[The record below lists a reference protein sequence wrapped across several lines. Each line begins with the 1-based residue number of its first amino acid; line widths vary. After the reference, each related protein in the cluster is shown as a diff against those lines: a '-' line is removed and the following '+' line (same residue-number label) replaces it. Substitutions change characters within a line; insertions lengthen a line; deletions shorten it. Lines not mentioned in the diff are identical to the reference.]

1 MFEILGFVFS
11 SSPMAKGML
20 TRHRSGGGFIV
31 PLHSPAFAVSSAR
44 IARASPVLLEYTLVP
59 ECEYPGQLAQAVA
72 ALRLILKYRSP
83 ADIIIGGE
91 SAGGNMALAVLAHLQ
106 QPKPGITPLA
116 LPPAPA
122 NKFRGAVAIS
132 PRTANLATAE
142 SFRTNS
148 GKDFMSE
155 HSLVAI
161 TASWKPE
168 ADVWAAPVLAPKG
181 FWNGVRAEKLLLVV
195 GADEVYRD
203 DVCHTA
209 KMMGAREVGVGSL
222 DAKTRLPRGAGPDA
236 QLIICPNEM
245 HCQASLDMS
254 VGIRDGYMT
263 RGVAGWLARC

>member
-1 MFEILGFVFS
+1 M
-11 SSPMAKGML
+11 
-20 TRHRSGGGFIV
+20 

-72 ALRLILKYRSP
+72 ALRLILQYRKPSE
-83 ADIIIGGE
+83 IIIGGE

-116 LPPAPA
+116 LPGAA
-122 NKFRGAVAIS
+122 KFRGAVAIS

-168 ADVWAAPVLAPKG
+168 ADVWAAPVLAAKG
-181 FWNGVRAEKLLLVV
+181 FWDGFRAERLLLVV

-209 KMMGAREVGVGSL
+209 KMMGAREVGVGL
-222 DAKTRLPRGAGPDA
+222 ADAKAKAPRVQGPDA
-236 QLIICPNEM
+236 QLMVCPNEM

-254 VGIRDGYMT
+254 VRIRDGYMT

>member
-1 MFEILGFVFS
+1 M
-11 SSPMAKGML
+11 
-20 TRHRSGGGFIV
+20 

-72 ALRLILKYRSP
+72 ALRLILKYRKPSE
-83 ADIIIGGE
+83 IIIGGE

-116 LPPAPA
+116 LPASD
-122 NKFRGAVAIS
+122 KFRGAVAIS

-168 ADVWAAPVLAPKG
+168 ADVWAAPVLAAKG
-181 FWNGVRAEKLLLVV
+181 FWDGFRAEKLLLVV

-222 DAKTRLPRGAGPDA
+222 DAKAKAPRAHGPDA
-236 QLIICPNEM
+236 QLIVCPNEM

>member
-1 MFEILGFVFS
+1 M
-11 SSPMAKGML
+11 
-20 TRHRSGGGFIV
+20 

-72 ALRLILKYRSP
+72 ALRLILKHRSP
-83 ADIIIGGE
+83 ADIIIAGE

-122 NKFRGAVAIS
+122 NKFRGAAAIS
-132 PRTANLATAE
+132 PRTANLATAQ

-168 ADVWAAPVLAPKG
+168 ADVWAAPVLAPNG
-181 FWNGVRAEKLLLVV
+181 FWDGVKAEKLLLAV

-209 KMMGAREVGVGSL
+209 MMMGAREVGLGSP
-222 DAKTRLPRGAGPDA
+222 DAKTKTPRVAGPDA